1 MDYSEILILVLLGI
15 IAVGSWILAGV
26 IMSKFEFDDKAFNLE
41 EEDTND

>member
-1 MDYSEILILVLLGI
+1 MFIDILIFVVLGI
-15 IAVGSWILAGV
+15 VAGGAWLLAGL